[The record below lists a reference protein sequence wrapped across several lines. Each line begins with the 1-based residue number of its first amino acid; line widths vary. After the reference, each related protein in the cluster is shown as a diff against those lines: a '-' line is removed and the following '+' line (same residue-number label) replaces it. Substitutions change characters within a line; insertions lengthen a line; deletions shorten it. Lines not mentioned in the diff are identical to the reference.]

1 MRLCRVISLRSLLA
15 TETLG
20 RLLSKYHILSD
31 ARQKIGLHISIS
43 NFMILWM
50 PIVLTSCAVH
60 FHFKFT
66 ALQFLRVYW
75 VLTLRNIILVVQ
87 LRDVWFQAFYHLWPS
102 YVVTDHHGLFVL
114 LLAPCQ

>member
-20 RLLSKYHILSD
+20 RLLSRYHILSN
-31 ARQKIGLHISIS
+31 ARQKISL
-43 NFMILWM
+43 

-75 VLTLRNIILVVQ
+75 ILTLRNIILVVQ

-114 LLAPCQ
+114 LLTPCQ